1 MLLIAHR
8 GLVNGPNPTLE
19 NFPDQIRYALKSGY
33 QCEIDLWRVYNQF
46 YLGHDEPQHKIDEEF
61 LYDNATLLWIHTK
74 NLEALEWLMNTNF
87 NYFWHEKDAYTLT
100 SHGIIWAYPKS
111 RLTKMTVCVMPE
123 QFMALEKCS
132 KLDCYAICSDYV
144 DKLSEIV

>member
-8 GLVNGPNPTLE
+8 GLTNGSNSTLE
-19 NFPDQIRYALKSGY
+19 NFPDQIEYAIKSGY
-33 QCEIDLWRVYNQF
+33 QCEIDLWRLYGQI
-46 YLGHDEPQHKIDEEF
+46 YLGHDEPHHRIDDDF
-61 LYDNATLLWIHTK
+61 LYDKASLLWIHAK
-74 NLEALEWLMNTNF
+74 NVEALEWLTSTNL

-111 RLTKMTVCVMPE
+111 KLNSKSVCVMPE
-123 QFMALEKCS
+123 QFMKLEKCA
-132 KLDCYAICSDYV
+132 KLECYAICSDYV